1 MNKFKGNKVVLIGN
15 GMVGSSYAF
24 SLVNQG
30 IADELSIIDLDT
42 NKVKGD
48 VADLNHCVAYSPS
61 PIRINAGT
69 YEDCKDAD
77 LIVICAGAAQKPGE
91 TRLDLVAK
99 NTNIFKGIVDEVMKT
114 GFDGIFLI
122 ATNPV
127 DVLSY
132 AVMKLSGLPK
142 ERVIGSGTILDSARL
157 QYNISEIF
165 NVAPAS
171 VDANMLGEHGDSSL
185 AHWSYA
191 NIAGKSVKDVLDNKD
206 PNAAEEMFVKT
217 RDAAYEIIEAK
228 GSTYYGVAM
237 GLARITKAIFSD
249 ENAVLTVSGYLEG
262 EYGHDGVYTG
272 IPAVINR
279 NGIRE
284 IIEVALDE
292 DEQKK
297 FAHSVDVL
305 KGFQA
310 PIDEM
315 L

>member
-1 MNKFKGNKVVLIGN
+1 MTKFKGNKVVLIGN

-42 NKVKGD
+42 KKVAGD

-61 PIRINAGT
+61 PIRISAGT
-69 YEDCKDAD
+69 YEDCRDAD

-99 NTNIFKGIVDEVMKT
+99 NTKIFKGIVESVMES

-132 AVMKLSGLPK
+132 VVMKLSGLPK

-157 QYNISEIF
+157 QYNLSEIF
-165 NVAPAS
+165 GVAPAS
-171 VDANMLGEHGDSSL
+171 VDANILGEHGDSEL
-185 AHWSYA
+185 AHWSHA
-191 NIAGKSVKDVLDNKD
+191 NVAGKSAKAVLDEKD
-206 PNAAEEMFVKT
+206 SELAEEIFVKT

-262 EYGHDGVYTG
+262 EFGEEGIYTG
-272 IPAVINR
+272 VPAVLNR
-279 NGIRE
+279 GGIRE
-284 IIEVALDE
+284 IIEVSMNE
-292 DEQKK
+292 EEHEK
-297 FAHSVDVL
+297 FSHSASVL
-305 KGFQA
+305 KEYQDS
-310 PIDEM
+310 IKE
-315 L
+315 LL

>member
-1 MNKFKGNKVVLIGN
+1 MSKFKGNKVVLIGN

-42 NKVKGD
+42 KKVKGD

-61 PIRINAGT
+61 PIRIKAGE
-69 YEDCKDAD
+69 YSDCEDAA

-91 TRLDLVAK
+91 TRLDLVTK
-99 NTNIFKGIVDEVMKT
+99 NTNIFKGIVEDVMAT

-142 ERVIGSGTILDSARL
+142 ERVIGSGTILDTARL
-157 QYNISEIF
+157 QFNVSEIF
-165 NVAPAS
+165 DVAPSS
-171 VDANMLGEHGDSSL
+171 VSANILGEHGDSEL
-185 AHWSYA
+185 AHWSHA
-191 NIAGKSVKDVLDNKD
+191 NVAGKSVKDVLDKKD
-206 PNAAEEMFVKT
+206 SNLSEEIFVET
-217 RDAAYEIIEAK
+217 RDAAYEIIQAK

-237 GLARITKAIFSD
+237 GLARITKAILQD

-262 EYGHDGVYTG
+262 EFGQEGVYTG
-272 IPAVINR
+272 VPAVLNR
-279 NGIRE
+279 SGLRE
-284 IIEVALDE
+284 IIEVELNE
-292 DEQKK
+292 EEQEK
-297 FAHSVDVL
+297 FNHSVSVL
-305 KGFQA
+305 KEYQA
-310 PIDEM
+310 PIDET